1 MGIKPPEVKSQWDN
15 NDVQEQAYLL
25 AYNMIR
31 LHEEDEELMAM
42 INSRVKG

>member
-1 MGIKPPEVKSQWDN
+1 MNVKPPDVKNRWDD

-31 LHEEDEELMAM
+31 IHEEDEELVAS